1 MYWSRPGIPHL
12 SQRVPPPPPLTRE
25 LWTQLG
31 LGPQARQAE
40 GPRAPGPSPPPPAPS
55 PQANSECKHSNPC
68 PALGSNRAR
77 AFPQV
82 LGACPRGWWQP
93 GSGVLA
99 VGGGGGVRA
108 EWWHTVGT
116 PSRVTVPVLQ
126 RTGTALAP
134 APPLWLQRVLTTL
147 WVGVAPDRSLDLGP
161 ERRGWTGACLPC
173 GPALGPS
180 GSAKPALQGCVP
192 RASVSLGSPDP
203 GD

>member
-1 MYWSRPGIPHL
+1 MEPPWDSP
-12 SQRVPPPPPLTRE
+12 SQP
-25 LWTQLG
+25 
-31 LGPQARQAE
+31 E
-40 GPRAPGPSPPPPAPS
+40 GPASSPADPRAVDSAGPGPPGQASGGAPGTRPVAPPPAPC

-134 APPLWLQRVLTTL
+134 APPLWLERVLTTL